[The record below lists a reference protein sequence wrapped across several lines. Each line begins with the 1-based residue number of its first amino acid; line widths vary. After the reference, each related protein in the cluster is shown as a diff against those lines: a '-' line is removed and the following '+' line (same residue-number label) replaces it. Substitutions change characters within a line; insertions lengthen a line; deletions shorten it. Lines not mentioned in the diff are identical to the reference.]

1 MFRHLIQHLESCNS
15 WALITHPCQRCHIF
29 CAEHCTAYGAIVGL
43 TVEAA
48 SAVLKN
54 IAMVAV
60 VGVTLPPTNTGNHP
74 TSTNPDVNSANSTSN
89 KEYAQSALE
98 TLLRSHSISRLVD
111 ACRVYGASL
120 GDRCVGNVVSV
131 FSELVLNSSKFF
143 AQVPFSMSTF
153 LFVVCS
159 KYVRFDVLHF
169 VALLVVPV
177 A

>member
-1 MFRHLIQHLESCNS
+1 M
-15 WALITHPCQRCHIF
+15 
-29 CAEHCTAYGAIVGL
+29 GL

-60 VGVTLPPTNTGNHP
+60 VGVTVPPMNTGSHP
-74 TSTNPDVNSANSTSN
+74 TSTNPDVSNSN

-143 AQVPFSMSTF
+143 AQVRFSTNMFLFFLLFGQIIFGLMFFISLLCFWMLLMISFHRSNYMLFAILTQYVLPFSPF
-153 LFVVCS
+153 LF
-159 KYVRFDVLHF
+159 
-169 VALLVVPV
+169 LL
-177 A
+177 

>member
-1 MFRHLIQHLESCNS
+1 M
-15 WALITHPCQRCHIF
+15 
-29 CAEHCTAYGAIVGL
+29 GL

-60 VGVTLPPTNTGNHP
+60 VGVTVPPMNTGSHP
-74 TSTNPDVNSANSTSN
+74 TSTNPDVSNSN

-143 AQVPFSMSTF
+143 AQVRFVPLF
-153 LFVVCS
+153 LLFGQI
-159 KYVRFDVLHF
+159 YITNGI
-169 VALLVVPV
+169 
-177 A
+177 

>member
-1 MFRHLIQHLESCNS
+1 
-15 WALITHPCQRCHIF
+15 
-29 CAEHCTAYGAIVGL
+29 VGL

-60 VGVTLPPTNTGNHP
+60 VGVTLPPMNTGNHP
-74 TSTNPDVNSANSTSN
+74 TSTSTNPDVSNTNSISS

-120 GDRCVGNVVSV
+120 GDRCVGNVVNV

-143 AQVPFSMSTF
+143 AQVCFSTSTL

-159 KYVRFDVLHF
+159 KIC
-169 VALLVVPV
+169 
-177 A
+177 